1 MQAAAEVVGARLAA
15 LDNQVTD
22 RVAGADLIVAGTV
35 VSIEELGLDGIAE
48 GTTWRRALVRV
59 STVLKGQA
67 GAEAM
72 IQFPGAGSPRWAT
85 APRLVLDQ
93 QGVFILRRP
102 SREPRM
108 RKVKASGVWVALDPN
123 DVHASSALARIEG
136 LVRMAA
142 LQTPRRPEPVSRR
155 LAMPLR
161 VVNVTPNVLSN
172 ETSGDNE
179 PSIAVDGA
187 NPQRIAITTFTP
199 DPAGSGSAPIYTS
212 TDGGVNWATVVCLP
226 GGNTTGDTSIHFAG
240 QTGNLYAGILR
251 ADNGNM
257 AILRSAFPPAGLMTQ
272 LISRAG
278 PDQPWVVASWAGVPG
293 GTAERVYVTSNDG
306 GQAAVQF
313 SLDAATAAAPAGFGA
328 ALNLQLRPGSSRPS
342 VRGAIHRSGR
352 IYITFVHT
360 TAGLSDIVVMRDD
373 AWGGNNFAD
382 LVDGGNAI
390 AGVRVVAGVT
400 VPPVGT
406 LLGTQRVSSRIAI
419 AVDPRNRQRV
429 YLAWC
434 DGAVTARLAVH
445 AARAAIRQRRR
456 DLDRRLAHDRQRH
469 ENPGLAVNVQGVAAL
484 MYQQLVTW
492 PAPTAGTRCSNA
504 RQTASP
510 PLPRRPCW
518 PTRRRASASA
528 WPAISA
534 ISRT

>member
-1 MQAAAEVVGARLAA
+1 
-15 LDNQVTD
+15 
-22 RVAGADLIVAGTV
+22 
-35 VSIEELGLDGIAE
+35 
-48 GTTWRRALVRV
+48 
-59 STVLKGQA
+59 
-67 GAEAM
+67 
-72 IQFPGAGSPRWAT
+72 
-85 APRLVLDQ
+85 
-93 QGVFILRRP
+93 
-102 SREPRM
+102 
-108 RKVKASGVWVALDPN
+108 
-123 DVHASSALARIEG
+123 
-136 LVRMAA
+136 
-142 LQTPRRPEPVSRR
+142 
-155 LAMPLR
+155 MPLR
-161 VVNVTPNVLSN
+161 VVNVMPNVLSN

-226 GGNTTGDTSIHFAG
+226 GGNTTGDTSIRFAG

-328 ALNLQLRPGSSRPS
+328 PLNLQLRAGSSRPS

-360 TAGLSDIVVMRDD
+360 TAGGSDIVVMRDD

-382 LVDGGNAI
+382 LADGGDTI
-390 AGVRVVAGVT
+390 AGMRVVSGVT

-406 LLGTQRVSSRIAI
+406 MLGTQRIGSTNAGRGRSA
-419 AVDPRNRQRV
+419 Q
-429 YLAWC
+429 LA
-434 DGAVTARLAVH
+434 ARLHLLVRRPRHRGLALH
-445 AARAAIRQRRR
+445 PARAAHRQRR
-456 DLDRRLAHDRQRH
+456 
-469 ENPGLAVNVQGVAAL
+469 G
-484 MYQQLVTW
+484 
-492 PAPTAGTRCSNA
+492 
-504 RQTASP
+504 
-510 PLPRRPCW
+510 
-518 PTRRRASASA
+518 
-528 WPAISA
+528 
-534 ISRT
+534 